1 MIKYDT
7 TIFFICNSLFNK
19 IPSMH
24 TVYNMMTILIRFH
37 RKGSNLAQHHLFTYQ
52 LSDTTCSKQGLHN
65 VD

>member
-24 TVYNMMTILIRFH
+24 TVYMMTILIRFH
-37 RKGSNLAQHHLFTYQ
+37 RKGSNLAQHHLFT
-52 LSDTTCSKQGLHN
+52 T
-65 VD
+65 V